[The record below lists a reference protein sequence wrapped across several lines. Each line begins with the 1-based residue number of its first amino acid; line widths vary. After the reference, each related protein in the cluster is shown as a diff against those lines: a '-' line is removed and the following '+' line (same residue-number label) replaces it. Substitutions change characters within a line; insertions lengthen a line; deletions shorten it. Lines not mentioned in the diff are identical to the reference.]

1 MTLQD
6 LSRLRQGVYR
16 LTSAGLS
23 YPTPELM
30 TTAAG
35 ALPVFDGLG
44 LFDYAFAPDL
54 ADATVALGESDIEE
68 LSIAY
73 VSLFEA
79 GVGGATCPPYE
90 AAHRVNSR
98 TGGVAELQ
106 SQLKRSILG
115 YGLKL
120 DDRFGDMVDHVA
132 TELNIMAMLCRRES
146 ERRTAG
152 RSPANVIA
160 NQTEFLRNHILT
172 WIPML
177 AGMVHAA
184 ERHPAYTALAA
195 ALRSFLAHERQVV
208 PLLDTEAD
216 APS

>member
-1 MTLQD
+1 MTIEG
-6 LSRLRQGVYR
+6 LSRLRQGIYR

-23 YPTPELM
+23 HPTPELI

-35 ALPVFDGLG
+35 ALPIFDGLG

-54 ADATVALGESDIEE
+54 ADATVVLGESDIEE

-79 GVGGATCPPYE
+79 GVGDAACPPYE
-90 AAHRVNSR
+90 AAHRANSR

-120 DDRFGDMVDHVA
+120 DDRFGDMVDHAA
-132 TELNIMAMLCRRES
+132 TELDIMAMLCRRES
-146 ERRTAG
+146 EMRTAG
-152 RSPANVIA
+152 RSRASVIA
-160 NQTEFLRNHILT
+160 NETEFLRNHILT

-177 AGMVHAA
+177 AGMVHVAA
-184 ERHPAYTALAA
+184 RHPAYTALAV
-195 ALRSFLAHERQVV
+195 ALRSFLAHERQLV
-208 PLLDTEAD
+208 PLLNIEAD
-216 APS
+216 VRS